1 MGEEPAPDAQNVYE
15 SQEDLRKHLSTF
27 SAEDLSKAGYTN
39 AEIADIMGMSPQ
51 WQKPAQT

>member
-51 WQKPAQT
+51 W